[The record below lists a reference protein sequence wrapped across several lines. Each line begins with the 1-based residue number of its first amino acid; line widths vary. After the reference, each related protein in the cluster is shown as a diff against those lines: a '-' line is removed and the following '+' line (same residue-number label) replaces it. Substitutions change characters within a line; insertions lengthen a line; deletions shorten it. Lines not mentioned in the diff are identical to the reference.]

1 MKEQY
6 KIIIAGDLLPSAN
19 NLKHFE
25 SGNVESLFDE
35 KLLALFRDADFS
47 LVNLEGPLTNATIK
61 QNKVG
66 PLLKTSTK
74 TANGIKTL
82 GVKCVALA
90 NNHFTDYLQQGCEET
105 LKTLDEVGIDYLGG
119 GLNKKNIKNY
129 ISIELGNT
137 RVCIYNVS
145 ERFFNIAD
153 DIHAGVNVYDEY
165 LVCNEIKEL
174 KSRHDYLIVVYH
186 GGAELCSYPAPSTRL
201 RFRRMAD
208 SGADFITAQ
217 HTHRIGCEEHYHNS
231 LLLYG
236 QGNFFM
242 EHMTHPDSRQG
253 LVTQVVF
260 NEDNVV
266 VKHHLVRISSG
277 RLVYDEQQDFEK
289 FDRRT
294 DEIKDELVAIKRYE
308 EFVRNNNDLKNKYFQ
323 AYKGGFWGK
332 KVLERLS
339 RRFLLQYIENSY
351 SEQQLSRILFS
362 LESDRMREDIGC
374 LWRQL
379 KKRKY
384 E

>member
-153 DIHAGVNVYDEY
+153 DNHAGVNVYDEY

>member
-153 DIHAGVNVYDEY
+153 DNHAGVNVYDEY

-174 KSRHDYLIVVYH
+174 KSHHDYLIVVYH

-323 AYKGGFWGK
+323 AYKGGFLGK

>member
-1 MKEQY
+1 
-6 KIIIAGDLLPSAN
+6 
-19 NLKHFE
+19 
-25 SGNVESLFDE
+25 
-35 KLLALFRDADFS
+35 
-47 LVNLEGPLTNATIK
+47 
-61 QNKVG
+61 
-66 PLLKTSTK
+66 
-74 TANGIKTL
+74 
-82 GVKCVALA
+82 
-90 NNHFTDYLQQGCEET
+90 
-105 LKTLDEVGIDYLGG
+105 
-119 GLNKKNIKNY
+119 
-129 ISIELGNT
+129 
-137 RVCIYNVS
+137 
-145 ERFFNIAD
+145 
-153 DIHAGVNVYDEY
+153 
-165 LVCNEIKEL
+165 
-174 KSRHDYLIVVYH
+174 
-186 GGAELCSYPAPSTRL
+186 
-201 RFRRMAD
+201 
-208 SGADFITAQ
+208 
-217 HTHRIGCEEHYHNS
+217 
-231 LLLYG
+231 
-236 QGNFFM
+236 M